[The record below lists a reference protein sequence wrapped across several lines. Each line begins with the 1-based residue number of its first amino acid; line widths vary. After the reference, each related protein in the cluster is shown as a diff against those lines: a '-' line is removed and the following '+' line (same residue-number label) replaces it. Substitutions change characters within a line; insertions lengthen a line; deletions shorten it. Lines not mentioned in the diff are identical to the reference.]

1 MIRKGVYSYGYMGR
15 WKISEEKMLPLRNV
29 SYNKLNM
36 KGISDN
42 DHEHTE
48 LPWKKDLRLL

>member
-1 MIRKGVYSYGYMGR
+1 MIRKGVYSFGYMGR
-15 WKISEEKMLPLRNV
+15 WKIFEEKMLPLRNG
-29 SYNKLNM
+29 SDNKLNM